1 MAVLFRDGVEVA
13 RRPFEY
19 AGTTSQFRTVLPAG
33 EPGLYEVLAYA
44 YHPETGNTG
53 LDRTTF
59 IVRGE

>member
-1 MAVLFRDGVEVA
+1 MAVVSKDGAEVA
-13 RRPFEY
+13 RVPFEY
-19 AGTTSQFRTVLPAG
+19 AGSTSRFRAVVRPDG
-33 EPGLYEVLAYA
+33 PGTYEVLAYA

>member
-1 MAVLFRDGVEVA
+1 MAVVSKDGAEVTRA
-13 RRPFEY
+13 PLEY
-19 AGTTSQFRTVLPAG
+19 AGSASQFVATVATQG
-33 EPGLYEVLAYA
+33 PGLYEVLVYA